1 MMNFDKSS
9 LIRRD
14 MDRDNVRA
22 ANTYVQELIR
32 ASEIYDADIVNTAVY
47 GGCLCSYEDT
57 GILSRLEQNQRS
69 LYSSSLLLMITAEVP
84 VLWPRQ
90 GIEWPLRREL
100 RLLRQLTQVTS
111 VCL

>member
-22 ANTYVQELIR
+22 VNTYVQEPIR
-32 ASEIYDADIVNTAVY
+32 ASEIYDADIVNNAVY
-47 GGCLCSYEDT
+47 GGCLCSYEDI

-69 LYSSSLLLMITAEVP
+69 LYSSSLFLMITAEVP
-84 VLWPRQ
+84 GSVASTRNRVATET
-90 GIEWPLRREL
+90 GIAIAKAVNP
-100 RLLRQLTQVTS
+100 TAYP
-111 VCL
+111 